1 MRPNHIKLIK
11 LINEKEIISISK
23 IIELVGWSRYKIN
36 KYIHEINDF
45 FEKMEYNLEV
55 VQHPRVGVSLEG
67 VLSEK
72 NKIINSLEYMENTTN
87 DRRIIETLSTLLDAK
102 EWVTIQKLAD
112 DLFVSKS
119 TFESV
124 LKEVRI
130 LLESYGL
137 EVEGSKKGIKLDT
150 SEENKR
156 KLIAMIISTY
166 KNKLVAFSNPKE
178 ELEISIKMSDD
189 IKQFINNEI
198 INRVADVLVKFSK
211 MTNLYLTEYEFNTL
225 AIHIAIS
232 LERIKKLFIVE
243 DTKDGLKLE
252 MNTLTLIN
260 SLEKEFSI
268 SLPKYEKEYI
278 NVHIR
283 SIQSNAYNRREFSNE
298 AKITNNE
305 VRYNNLDLMLEN
317 VLTDF
322 EPDKELINGLA
333 LHLKSAINRLSNNI
347 SIRNPYLEEIK
358 SNFIQAFEYSK
369 KLIFHIEKEYDI
381 NFDEDETAYVAMHI
395 QSFLEREKPAAKTDV
410 ILVCGSGYGTAKLL
424 EQRLLRV
431 FANRVNIINRV
442 GISELDKISKN
453 NELIITTV
461 PIEANF
467 QKSVYVSPLLNER
480 DILRIEEKITP
491 NKIQGNSFI
500 NLLSESFFKI
510 SNENLSQS
518 EIIKIMVEEI
528 ASKGFIAD
536 DIYERVMKRER
547 LSTTAIRNFAMPH
560 AEIPKTDEP
569 VIYVYINKNGIKW
582 DKDEVSIVFLF
593 LLNEKVKDEL
603 DSIYSFFY
611 EIISSEIT
619 LHSLINVS
627 SYKEFIQLLRR
638 ES

>member
-23 IIELVGWSRYKIN
+23 IIKLVGWSRYKIN

-130 LLESYGL
+130 LLKSYGL

-225 AIHIAIS
+225 AIHITIS
-232 LERIKKLFIVE
+232 LERIKKSFIVE

-283 SIQSNAYNRREFSNE
+283 SIQSNTYNRREYSNE

-322 EPDKELINGLA
+322 EPDKELIKGLA

-518 EIIKIMVEEI
+518 EIIKNMVEEI

-569 VIYVYINKNGIKW
+569 VIYVHINKNGIKW

-627 SYKEFIQLLRR
+627 SYEEFIQLLRR

>member
-67 VLSEK
+67 ILSEK

-102 EWVTIQKLAD
+102 EWLTIQKLAD

-232 LERIKKLFIVE
+232 LERIKKSFIVE
-243 DTKDGLKLE
+243 ETKDGLKLE

-381 NFDEDETAYVAMHI
+381 NFDEDEIAYVAMHI

-518 EIIKIMVEEI
+518 EIIKNMVEEI

-569 VIYVYINKNGIKW
+569 VIYVHINKNGIKW

-627 SYKEFIQLLRR
+627 SYEEFIQLLRR